1 MNTQT
6 VIEVFNALCKT
17 HNLES
22 VEFCEHEHALE
33 AYTTDGEH
41 FHGYLFQA
49 DSLEELS
56 EILSGQSD
64 YEIAVELCREWEL
77 YFAELT
83 RCEELE
89 RAQRQNPFGP
99 AARNNLAMK
108 FYKAMGDH
116 ELYSNT
122 PSFKVC
128 PVTRVV
134 SGEVAGVSLEITTLD
149 EGVDQ
154 NEWAMNGR
162 KNWRA
167 MKRFTD
173 WVRTGEWM
181 RVANARWEAE
191 MPVGG
196 SDDEDEVEVLVEAN
210 PKVGALKSILE
221 QMEEL
226 LEEQRERWERFE
238 ERLRSGGVDSGGLN
252 RLMQIVGAKSESDL
266 KRAYR
271 EFMMANHPDRNP
283 NADLALVQEVASLMD
298 THKRKQ
304 RG

>member
-22 VEFCEHEHALE
+22 VELCEHENALE
-33 AYTTDGEH
+33 AYTTDGDH
-41 FHGYLFQA
+41 FYGYLFQA

-64 YEIAVELCREWEL
+64 YEIAVELCREWEE
-77 YFAELT
+77 FDADIK
-83 RCEELE
+83 RHEE
-89 RAQRQNPFGP
+89 QNPFGP
-99 AARNNLAMK
+99 AARNSLAMK

-134 SGEVAGVSLEITTLD
+134 SGEVAGVSFEITTLD
-149 EGVDQ
+149 EGIDQ

-181 RVANARWEAE
+181 GVANARWEAE
-191 MPVGG
+191 EASLKG